1 MHGRKRTFGAPRG
14 ARLHIGGTAVV
25 GVTGLRHP
33 CRELNDFQP
42 GLMAAVLSRDEEGNL
57 MRKAGIMGVVLAAG
71 NIRAGDPIRVDLLP
85 EHNQRLE
92 PV

>member
-1 MHGRKRTFGAPRG
+1 
-14 ARLHIGGTAVV
+14 
-25 GVTGLRHP
+25 
-33 CRELNDFQP
+33 
-42 GLMAAVLSRDEEGNL
+42 MAAVLSRDEEGNL